1 MYHTPNTE
9 GRTDASSGELASRDL
24 LTKVHNAPEPKRAEL
39 RFQNG
44 HHHTNHALAFHIHH
58 EQLVVIVKGP
68 TFPSC
73 NKAPSS
79 LAKMILVLFEPFRHT
94 REHTIMSP
102 LFSVIH
108 TA

>member
-9 GRTDASSGELASRDL
+9 GRTDVSSEELDSRDL
-24 LTKVHNAPEPKRAEL
+24 LTKVHNAPQPMHAEL

-44 HHHTNHALAFHIHH
+44 HHETTHALAFHIDQ
-58 EQLVVIVKGP
+58 QLVVIVKGP
-68 TFPSC
+68 TFPSR

-79 LAKMILVLFEPFRHT
+79 LAKIILVLFKPFRHT
-94 REHTIMSP
+94 LEHTIDSP
-102 LFSVIH
+102 LFRVIH